1 MRAPVKA
8 MVAILSALL
17 IGAALAAIAFAA
29 GENGNFHSPARI
41 ISAGHA
47 ITIGGRISCTG
58 GDAISVRAT
67 ITQPATHS
75 YAEGTW
81 TGSCTGKAERW
92 STTAPVSGGAAL
104 ESGCVEASALAITT
118 SAGSTVAAEQW
129 FERQLPAD
137 KPHQT
142 VYCRRRL

>member
-1 MRAPVKA
+1 MSASMKA
-8 MVAILSALL
+8 VVAILSILL
-17 IGAALAAIAFAA
+17 TGAALAAVAFAA
-29 GENGNFHSPARI
+29 SESGNFHSPARI

-47 ITIGGRISCTG
+47 ITVSGDISCTG

-81 TGSCTGKAERW
+81 TGSCTGKAEHW
-92 STTAPVSGGAAL
+92 STTALVRGGAAL
-104 ESGCVEASALAITT
+104 ESGCVEAAALAMTK

-129 FERQLPAD
+129 FERELPAE
-137 KPHQT
+137 KPHQM
-142 VYCRRRL
+142 VYCVRRF